1 MNMMKKHE
9 KSWVF
14 EGVSPLTSPES
25 TFSDQGMLFLTFLM
39 ENIFITF
46 PTPIL
51 NHVFCSISSIFT
63 GFCLHYHAILSH
75 NGKFASKKHEKIN
88 EIEQKTRFKIGVGK
102 VMKIFSIGNARN
114 DIPWSLKVLSR
125 DARGDIPLKNHDFFI
140 FFILSVLCRDFYRKS
155 TYCDITLRR
164 HAFLLRARSQK

>member
-1 MNMMKKHE
+1 MKNHR
-9 KSWVF
+9 F
-14 EGVSPLTSPES
+14 LEGISPLVSLES
-25 TFSDQGMLFLTFLM
+25 TLSDQGMSFITFLI
-39 ENIFITF
+39 ENILVTF

-51 NHVFCSISSIFT
+51 NHVFWSFSLIFT
-63 GFCLHYHAILSH
+63 RFCLHYHAILSH

-114 DIPWSLKVLSR
+114 HIPWSLKVLSR

-140 FFILSVLCRDFYRKS
+140 FFHPIR
-155 TYCDITLRR
+155 
-164 HAFLLRARSQK
+164 LLKGFT